1 VVGNTLYFRAFTLT
15 NGYELWKTDGTT
27 TSLVADITPGESSSS
42 PGFLTAVGNTL
53 FFAATDPTSGR
64 ELWKTDGTT
73 TSRVADIRPGVFQFS
88 PGSSYPED
96 LTAFFQAFD
105 GISGYELWK
114 TDGTTTS
121 RVADIRPG
129 GAGSSSNPR
138 NLTAVGN
145 TLFFTADDGSSGR
158 ELWKTDGT
166 TTSRVADIR
175 PGVFQFSPGSSYPED
190 LTAVGN
196 TLFFTANDGSSGREL
211 WKTDGTTTSRVANIF
226 PGEGNS
232 NPRNLT
238 VVGRAS

>member
-96 LTAFFQAFD
+96 LTA
-105 GISGYELWK
+105 
-114 TDGTTTS
+114 
-121 RVADIRPG
+121 
-129 GAGSSSNPR
+129 
-138 NLTAVGN
+138 
-145 TLFFTADDGSSGR
+145 
-158 ELWKTDGT
+158 
-166 TTSRVADIR
+166 
-175 PGVFQFSPGSSYPED
+175 
-190 LTAVGN
+190 VGN